1 MSKYS
6 TIAPPPGYISIV
18 EAMSQPRTSPY
29 LHPSQNKYTIYHAIQ
44 FIRTN
49 LPNHMI
55 KILDRLSYDMHQMI
69 AQLAIQ
75 HHTIGWAF
83 DPTQYGIKHL
93 TIDDCKND
101 LKKMYIMYY
110 NVYNKRLMPKGQVRD
125 EFDFMKNF
133 KNRLKIIRANMF
145 QYTCLDGNT
154 LDHTRQD
161 TVIIP

>member
-1 MSKYS
+1 MSKYP
-6 TIAPPPGYISIV
+6 TIPPPPGYISLA

-29 LHPSQNKYTIYHAIQ
+29 LYSEYTNDFAIN
-44 FIRTN
+44 FINRN
-49 LPNHMI
+49 LPREMVDY
-55 KILDRLSYDMHQMI
+55 LTAVLTYDMHKMI
-69 AQLAIQ
+69 GKLAIN

-83 DPTQYGIKHL
+83 DPTQNGIKRL

-110 NVYNKRLMPKGQVRD
+110 NVYRKKLMPKGQVRD

-154 LDHTRQD
+154 LDHSRQE

>member
-1 MSKYS
+1 MSKYP
-6 TIAPPPGYISIV
+6 TIAPPPGYTSIA

-29 LHPSQNKYTIYHAIQ
+29 LYSEYTKYHAIS
-44 FIRTN
+44 FIDRN
-49 LPNHMI
+49 LSKEMVN
-55 KILDRLSYDMHQMI
+55 ILTAALTDEMHQMI
-69 AQLAIQ
+69 GQLAIK

-83 DPTQYGIKHL
+83 DPTQNGIKRL

-110 NVYNKRLMPKGQVRD
+110 NVYKKKLMPKGQVRD
-125 EFDFMKNF
+125 EFDYMKNF
-133 KNRLKIIRANMF
+133 KNRLKVIRANMF
-145 QYTCLDGNT
+145 QTTCLDGNT